1 MVPLGIAKMVFYL
14 KDGMFWHDNHWELWT
29 ILILLLW
36 NKFSE
41 KQKPFPQ
48 TRASFF

>member
-1 MVPLGIAKMVFYL
+1 MVPLGISKIVFYL
-14 KDGMFWHDNHWELWT
+14 KDDMFWHDNHWKLWT
-29 ILILLLW
+29 ISILSLW